1 GKRRV
6 ADLPGDA
13 QGFAA
18 IGLSLTPLPGGES
31 DLAAQRV
38 KPRDVLHGAGGSGLA
53 EPSLHLG
60 QGPVR
65 GPQSQEG
72 IRNTGAQ
79 LHGPAPPVRPKT
91 LLGAAERVFQQG
103 EGLLRFPKVQIV
115 KPQVDQGAELDIGV
129 PNTLAKVS
137 AVAVVLGGALE
148 IAQLLVQPAQGVGE
162 SPQDEHVITV
172 PGFGETVVNGGEGLG
187 VFSQPNVG

>member
-1 GKRRV
+1 MCSFLRKRFRTRPSRDAAETVLLRTYGLHPRPGQERLPKIRVWNPCGYSINGLNSELDSGEGCLQVVLPYLRLSEQVSSLPGKRRV

-65 GPQSQEG
+65 GPQSQ
-72 IRNTGAQ
+72 
-79 LHGPAPPVRPKT
+79 
-91 LLGAAERVFQQG
+91 
-103 EGLLRFPKVQIV
+103 
-115 KPQVDQGAELDIGV
+115 
-129 PNTLAKVS
+129 
-137 AVAVVLGGALE
+137 
-148 IAQLLVQPAQGVGE
+148 
-162 SPQDEHVITV
+162 
-172 PGFGETVVNGGEGLG
+172 
-187 VFSQPNVG
+187 